1 MAEKNVFAEL
11 QRRKDEYDNLPRE
24 MRDFLFTL
32 TPEELDEFDASMKMM
47 DQENI
52 AEIQRQLP
60 EELRFGGDYGLLSA
74 LGYYGDDPEDP
85 ADIKTYYTP
94 AGGLPNLVGE
104 YMPRGQ
110 TAPFLA
116 EYQYPTLKFLD
127 LDNPPRRGK
136 DVTVFAGSLGR
147 ASSPMEQAYMS
158 KEGLKASTGEMDS
171 YARIV
176 AHELQHAGFDSPVV
190 RRFLEE
196 EGKNPIMSPYDQHS
210 FINAANAP
218 DAPLSMYDLPRYE
231 NFIEDL
237 TEFITPEIA
246 EEYGVRLPIRSLP
259 PEEPST
265 IDKII
270 DFIRGR

>member
-52 AEIQRQLP
+52 VEIQRQLP

-85 ADIKTYYTP
+85 ADIKNYYTP
-94 AGGLPNLVGE
+94 EGGLASIVGE
-104 YMPRGQ
+104 YMRPDNPNLYIADKSPIAR
-110 TAPFLA
+110 
-116 EYQYPTLKFLD
+116 FLD
-127 LDNPPRRGK
+127 EVDLPRKGK
-136 DVTVFAGSLGR
+136 DVAVFAGSLGS
-147 ASSPMEQAYMS
+147 ASSPLERRYMS
-158 KEGLKASTGEMDS
+158 KEGYSTDEDTDS
-171 YARIV
+171 YARTV
-176 AHELQHAGFDSPVV
+176 AHELQHAGLDSPVV

-196 EGKNPIMSPYDQHS
+196 QGKNPLMSAYDQHR
-210 FINAANAP
+210 FIDAANRP
-218 DAPLSMYDLPRYE
+218 DAPLSKSDIPRYE

-246 EEYGVRLPIRSLP
+246 EEYGIRLPIRSLP